1 LKLKGP
7 APKPTA
13 KHSRKDNATNKLSL
27 LQASTSASV
36 STDPNVKQMAKQET
50 RAGKKE
56 LQACLTL
63 TLSEE
68 SSSTEA
74 HIRKLLESNS
84 VMVEGV
90 IYESIS

>member
-7 APKPTA
+7 APKSTA
-13 KHSRKDNATNKLSL
+13 KHTRKDNAANKLSL
-27 LQASTSASV
+27 LQASSSSA
-36 STDPNVKQMAKQET
+36 STDPNVKQTAKQEA

-56 LQACLTL
+56 LQACLSS

-68 SSSTEA
+68 SSSTEV

-84 VMVEGV
+84 LMVES
-90 IYESIS
+90 ELSIVF